1 MSDIVFCSQ
10 VDLWSAGVTA
20 FIALG
25 GYHLFDASKESLG
38 LRRRM
43 DVTLQREYEKPVWS
57 NISSEAKRVIQALL
71 RSEPRDR
78 LTAEQLLEDRW
89 LAAEE
94 VAETNP
100 PITPRMSPRLSP
112 RMSNPNGKMGN
123 GGSPRGREAPVRV
136 SPRRAPRTED
146 SEYV

>member
-1 MSDIVFCSQ
+1 
-10 VDLWSAGVTA
+10 
-20 FIALG
+20 
-25 GYHLFDASKESLG
+25 
-38 LRRRM
+38 M

-57 NISSEAKRVIQALL
+57 NSSPDAKRVIQALL

-78 LTAEQLLEDRW
+78 LTAEQLLADRW

-100 PITPRMSPRLSP
+100 PMSPRMSPRISPRLSPGMSP
-112 RMSNPNGKMGN
+112 RMSKLNGKMAN
-123 GGSPRGREAPVRV
+123 GGSPGGREAPARV
-136 SPRRAPRTED
+136 SPRRVPRADDAAGRLSSTED